1 MKPSHIGYGGKKIEL
16 KIPRCLRME
25 SRRSSTATTAPAG
38 DEFLRSMAQIRDKL
52 RKRFLR
58 KPLYLEAAHSY
69 KLLAARELQLE
80 FPEGAAM
87 AWNAA
92 GDVYADIRRLGAAA
106 ENYTKAARTYMKE
119 ELELKK
125 LSIPSIE
132 DHLINGL
139 EAYHRAIA
147 IYEKMAEINK

>member
-1 MKPSHIGYGGKKIEL
+1 MKPSRIGYGGKKIEL

-69 KLLAARELQLE
+69 KLLAARELQLG
-80 FPEGAAM
+80 FPEGAAT

-92 GDVYADIRRLGAAA
+92 GDVYAAFDGWTLQQRTTLRRPSTA
-106 ENYTKAARTYMKE
+106 ESHR
-119 ELELKK
+119 KK
-125 LSIPSIE
+125 SDL
-132 DHLINGL
+132 
-139 EAYHRAIA
+139 
-147 IYEKMAEINK
+147 